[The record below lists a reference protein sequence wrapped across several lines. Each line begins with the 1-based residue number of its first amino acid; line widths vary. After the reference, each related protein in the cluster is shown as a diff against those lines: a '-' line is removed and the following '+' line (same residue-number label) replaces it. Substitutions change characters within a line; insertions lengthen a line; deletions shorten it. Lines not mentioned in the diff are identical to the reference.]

1 MLHSY
6 SGKWQ
11 NTFYFEFSIC
21 MLLSIQLLNLSQ
33 IDKKDIQSVLMFT
46 GSLNGSGFQWLQSKL
61 NWLILGL
68 A

>member
-1 MLHSY
+1 
-6 SGKWQ
+6 
-11 NTFYFEFSIC
+11 